1 MALQDQAEVRKV
13 LSQHFLLRHL
23 AEAELDQLL
32 QFAKL
37 RRARAG
43 EVLFQKGDAG
53 DGLMAIMKG
62 RIRIS
67 TLSEDGKEVVLN
79 ILGRGELFGE
89 IALIDG
95 KERSA
100 DASVIEDAELVVID
114 ARDFMP
120 FLAARPELATRLLVL
135 LCQRIRWV
143 SNLYEDAVFRHLPA
157 RLAKHLLWLADS
169 FGSDTKAGKRIG
181 IKLSQQDLGNL
192 MGTTRESVNKQ
203 MRQWID
209 DGLVTVER
217 GYITI
222 HDQDALEAY
231 VESI

>member
-1 MALQDQAEVRKV
+1 MSLQGRPEIRAV
-13 LSQHFLLRHL
+13 LAQHFLLKHL
-23 AEAELDQLL
+23 DEAELDQLL
-32 QFAKL
+32 KFAKL

-43 EVLFQKGDAG
+43 EVLFQKGDPG
-53 DGLMAIMKG
+53 DGLLGILKG

-67 TLSEDGKEVVLN
+67 TLSEEGKEVVLN
-79 ILGRGELFGE
+79 ILGPGELFGE

-100 DASVIEDAELVVID
+100 DASVMEDAELVVID
-114 ARDFMP
+114 VRDFMP
-120 FLAARPELATRLLVL
+120 FLSSRPELATRLLVF

-143 SNLYEDAVFRHLPA
+143 SNLYEDAIFRHLPA
-157 RLAKHLLWLADS
+157 RLAKHLLWLSES
-169 FGSDTKAGKRIG
+169 FGARTEAGTRIN

-203 MRQWID
+203 MRQWTA
-209 DGLVTVER
+209 DGLITVER

-222 HDQDALEAY
+222 HDRDALETY
-231 VESI
+231 VESM